1 MFLSSHWCNK
11 IIKETQFPE
20 KNHVG
25 YLFMLCKPFWSLP
38 FKICLGATTIKAQVW
53 EKFVVFLFGFFH
65 FYSFGYNKIKEEQP
79 EKVVKKY
86 QWKRFVV

>member
-1 MFLSSHWCNK
+1 MFLSSNWCKK
-11 IIKETQFPE
+11 IIKEIQFPE

-53 EKFVVFLFGFFH
+53 EKFVVFLLV
-65 FYSFGYNKIKEEQP
+65 SFTSILLDTTKL
-79 EKVVKKY
+79 KKNN
-86 QWKRFVV
+86 QKKL